1 MLLISGTVIMETFK
15 PTKWRPDNVTNQF
28 SIKKKNNSIILVM
41 QKTFFWHKDKL

>member
-28 SIKKKNNSIILVM
+28 SIKKNQINNSSHAKNFL
-41 QKTFFWHKDKL
+41 LA

>member
-28 SIKKKNNSIILVM
+28 SIKKKKSIILVM
-41 QKTFFWHKDKL
+41 QKTFFWHKYKL

>member
-15 PTKWRPDNVTNQF
+15 PTKWRPDHVTNQF
-28 SIKKKNNSIILVM
+28 SIKKTKSIILVM